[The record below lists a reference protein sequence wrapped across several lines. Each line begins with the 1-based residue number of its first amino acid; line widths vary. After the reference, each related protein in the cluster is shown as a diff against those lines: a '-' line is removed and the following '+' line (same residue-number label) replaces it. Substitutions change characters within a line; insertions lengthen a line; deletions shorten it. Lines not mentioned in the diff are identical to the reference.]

1 MHPQKQQLD
10 LLQVIADQSK
20 TGNVEAL
27 QKLIDLKIQ
36 VDRYLAQQAYR
47 EAKAAA
53 LAEIGVIA
61 PNRTARIKSRRTGD
75 AYQYTYASLDH
86 LIAVA
91 GPVLTKHGFSWSWE
105 HRATEQGVET
115 TCRLV
120 HRDGHSETATFT
132 CPLESGDYM
141 SARALHVSAR
151 TTGCRITFL
160 AVTGIA
166 VAGEDTDRTVVGSEY
181 RYEEDPFSDLP
192 RQQQQQS
199 QPNEPPATEAQI
211 KLLQTLCQQKGVE
224 YIEPPS
230 KAIASSMITRLKA
243 LPNVEPKQAKN
254 VEPKQE
260 ELL

>member
-1 MHPQKQQLD
+1 MLPSKQQPD
-10 LLQVIADQSK
+10 LLQVITEQAK
-20 TGNVEAL
+20 AGNVEAL

-36 VDRYLAQQAYR
+36 VDRYLAQQSYR

-61 PNRTARIKSRRTGD
+61 PNRSARIKSKRTGET
-75 AYQYTYASLDH
+75 YQYPYASLDH
-86 LIAVA
+86 LITVA

-105 HRATEQGVET
+105 HLISDKGVHT
-115 TCRLV
+115 TCILV
-120 HRDGHSETATFT
+120 HRDGHLEAASFN

-151 TTGCRITFL
+151 TTGCRISFL

-192 RQQQQQS
+192 RQQQQS
-199 QPNEPPATEAQI
+199 QPNDPPATEAQI

-224 YIEPPS
+224 YIEPPT
-230 KAIASSMITRLKA
+230 KAIASSMITKLKA
-243 LPNVEPKQAKN
+243 MPNVEPKQAN
-254 VEPKQE
+254 VKPKQE

>member
-1 MHPQKQQLD
+1 MHPAQKQPD
-10 LLQVIADQSK
+10 LLQVITEQARA
-20 TGNVEAL
+20 GNVEAL

-36 VDRYLAQQAYR
+36 VDRYLAEQAYR

-75 AYQYTYASLDH
+75 AYQYAYASLDH

-91 GPVLTKHGFSWSWE
+91 GPVLNRHGFSWAWE
-105 HRATEQGVET
+105 HRSTEQGVET

-192 RQQQQQS
+192 RQQQQAQS
-199 QPNEPPATEAQI
+199 NEPPATEAQI

-243 LPNVEPKQAKN
+243 MPNAEPKQTKN